1 MYVKFRLVKLRERK
15 ATKYYSDFNILYNG
29 RNIKNDRHTN
39 TLFRK
44 FHYAY
49 QGAIDAIHTRDSSDN
64 VGHRMILSFSFVSG
78 SRQMYQLYQ
87 DAMAIVSHFE
97 KLNLF

>member
-44 FHYAY
+44 FHYA
-49 QGAIDAIHTRDSSDN
+49 H
-64 VGHRMILSFSFVSG
+64 HILYYNKKIPSFGF
-78 SRQMYQLYQ
+78 
-87 DAMAIVSHFE
+87 
-97 KLNLF
+97 